1 VADTDFLETSIT
13 DAPLLA
19 GSRLMAG
26 RGCYGPVLPGAMVLV
41 NGLLGVTA
49 RIAFEVSRGGAAR
62 CAYRG
67 PYV

>member
-1 VADTDFLETSIT
+1 
-13 DAPLLA
+13 
-19 GSRLMAG
+19 MAG

-49 RIAFEVSRGGAAR
+49 RIAFEVDCGGAAR